1 MVFLK
6 FCKYSY
12 HICNLKILYMKKLTE
27 IFANLCKVL
36 PYLVFVLVIGLSA
49 ILIKSFMG
57 KSGKKEDKQ
66 EPKTEKVTKLDEQ
79 IKKNPYA
86 VENMKKC
93 EEVIEDVVFFIF
105 YQEGFKHKVYNDNP
119 HNPAKGTLT
128 IGPGLTSYSNG
139 RKVKKG
145 DPDMSIATGEQE
157 VIKFLRKHV
166 FPAMC
171 WVEKKMSTEEIIAIS
186 SFVYNVGMESFCHYH
201 SDGTYA
207 PEGFNSKLLESL
219 NNGDS
224 PMHLARYLTGFRNS
238 GGCRA
243 NGLLKRHWVE
253 GAILMKALTIDDL
266 LDCEPEKFY
275 GKDVKFYFG
284 KTKPDKD
291 DYFTPNFSK
300 KKIKDFKTHNYSK
313 TKSLRCVLQS

>member
-1 MVFLK
+1 
-6 FCKYSY
+6 
-12 HICNLKILYMKKLTE
+12 MKKLKK

-36 PYLVFVLVIGLSA
+36 PYLVLVLVIGLSA
-49 ILIKSFMG
+49 TLIKSCMN
-57 KSGKKEDKQ
+57 KTSKKEDKKP
-66 EPKTEKVTKLDEQ
+66 PKTEKVTKLDEQ
-79 IKKNPYA
+79 IKRNPHA
-86 VENMKKC
+86 AANIKKC

-105 YQEGFKHKVYNDNP
+105 YQEGFKHKAYNDNP
-119 HNPAKGTLT
+119 HNLAKGTMT
-128 IGPGLTSYSNG
+128 IGPGLTSYSDG

-171 WVEKKMSTEEIIAIS
+171 WVEKKMSAEEIIAIS

-207 PEGFNSKLLESL
+207 PEGFNSALLKGL
-219 NNGDS
+219 NNGAS
-224 PMHLARYLTGFRNS
+224 AKQLARYLTGFRNS

-253 GAILMKALTIDDL
+253 GAILIGALTIADL

-284 KTKPDKD
+284 RTKPNKD
-291 DYFTPNFSK
+291 DYFTPNFSENTIKEFK
-300 KKIKDFKTHNYSK
+300 KHNYSK